1 MSSAHQQNRAWAG
14 ALIVA
19 SVMLIVITC
28 AIAADAKYRRL
39 SAVGIRTTIIGNV
52 VTDDARW
59 ADSFMPDSTVDTH
72 IPSNLALAMPCSR
85 RWMADPSR
93 LRHGGGCKLH
103 CRAAQPCRRCQP
115 GPGRRVIRRWLAPR
129 AAGGLRNSQ
138 DCLRSGDQAGI
149 SKNKSWKQ
157 LKSKA
162 VTSFGLLA

>member
-28 AIAADAKYRRL
+28 AIAADANYRRL

-52 VTDDARW
+52 VSDDARW

-72 IPSNLALAMPCSR
+72 IPSNLAPAMPCSR

-93 LRHGGGCKLH
+93 LRHGGGNATGTRGGCKLH
-103 CRAAQPCRRCQP
+103 CRAVPCRAALPPLPVR
-115 GPGRRVIRRWLAPR
+115 PR
-129 AAGGLRNSQ
+129 GGALFAAGWLPAPLVACGILKIAYDLAIKRAFRRISPGNS
-138 DCLRSGDQAGI
+138 
-149 SKNKSWKQ
+149 
-157 LKSKA
+157 
-162 VTSFGLLA
+162 